1 MADIEIIYLVD
12 YENVHECGLE
22 GSNDLT
28 RSDHVHLFTS
38 KNAPTFNIRTL
49 VNFNNTNLYFHE
61 VPASKQSVD
70 MNLVSYLGYLIGK
83 NGTDG
88 CRYVIISKDTDYDN
102 VISFW
107 LRWKHVVIER
117 REKIKPDI
125 VIEPD
130 TTVEYNGEVYQFAN
144 FPGMNEYSTGELVAV
159 LKKAGIVPLDKA
171 SFALTGEIHKRL
183 TKEGIGSD
191 IIAFTTSLAAK
202 YHAEKD
208 FKTIIYRSL
217 VKEYGQ
223 KEGQKIYTLIK
234 KQL

>member
-1 MADIEIIYLVD
+1 
-12 YENVHECGLE
+12 
-22 GSNDLT
+22 
-28 RSDHVHLFTS
+28 
-38 KNAPTFNIRTL
+38 
-49 VNFNNTNLYFHE
+49 
-61 VPASKQSVD
+61 
-70 MNLVSYLGYLIGK
+70 MNLVSYLGYLIAK
-83 NGTDG
+83 NETGG

-102 VISFW
+102 VINFW
-107 LRWKHVVIER
+107 LQWKHIVIER
-117 REKIKPDI
+117 REKIKPGI

-130 TTVEYNGEVYQFAN
+130 TTVEYNGEVYQFAS

-191 IIAFTTSLAAK
+191 VIAFTTSLAAK

-208 FKTIIYRSL
+208 CKTIIYRSL